1 MKYAKWKIV
10 SAAFM
15 TALLLNSF
23 SFSAS
28 AGQRRIVY
36 FFYNNPCAS
45 CREEDKIYD
54 LFSDTF
60 STEEKQELNYELRAV
75 NLFEPANKAFY
86 EKICLA
92 QNKDPDRTELPVLVA
107 GNRWVSGYSG
117 IRAQIRNIMEDPAWT
132 SAQTA
137 AQDIPQEDPADGS
150 SGNRG
155 TERQIFLET
164 LQKTAGE
171 YPKNAV
177 LFTTTA
183 CSDCRKAENMLDQA
197 GMAYCSLNVTEESN
211 YQGFSELLTGKGIP
225 EQNWK
230 VPCLFYGN
238 SVYTGTEEI
247 RKALDQPDETAQEN
261 TAQQLLDEISDT
273 GWKDMS
279 GSGAKNVHDA
289 AGTAVWLQ
297 MAGEGILVGL
307 NPCMISMLIMLLSV
321 LLTAGRSVLKTGL
334 LYLAGKILTY
344 AVLGFAIFEAFSLLT
359 EEAVERGQRITSVL
373 LALLFL
379 ILSVLYFMDA
389 YHAGRMEFGKVRMQL
404 PERFRRLEHT
414 AVSKAGSVSGKILP
428 LTAFLLGIGISVG
441 EFFCSGQLYMASI
454 IHLAGTQKT
463 AWKNALPMFLFFSA
477 GIMIPS
483 LVLVI
488 IISRTGKAERSALFF
503 AEHEA
508 LIKTASGILFLI
520 YAVSLVTQQMK

>member
-1 MKYAKWKIV
+1 V
-10 SAAFM
+10 PF
-15 TALLLNSF
+15 
-23 SFSAS
+23 
-28 AGQRRIVY
+28 
-36 FFYNNPCAS
+36 
-45 CREEDKIYD
+45 
-54 LFSDTF
+54 
-60 STEEKQELNYELRAV
+60 LRQ
-75 NLFEPANKAFY
+75 F
-86 EKICLA
+86 C
-92 QNKDPDRTELPVLVA
+92 
-107 GNRWVSGYSG
+107 
-117 IRAQIRNIMEDPAWT
+117 
-132 SAQTA
+132 
-137 AQDIPQEDPADGS
+137 
-150 SGNRG
+150 
-155 TERQIFLET
+155 
-164 LQKTAGE
+164 
-171 YPKNAV
+171 
-177 LFTTTA
+177 
-183 CSDCRKAENMLDQA
+183 
-197 GMAYCSLNVTEESN
+197 
-211 YQGFSELLTGKGIP
+211 
-225 EQNWK
+225 
-230 VPCLFYGN
+230 
-238 SVYTGTEEI
+238 I

-279 GSGAKNVHDA
+279 GSGAKNVNDA